1 MIRRN
6 WKIHISYLI
15 EKGLCMSHELLDSIS
30 DFYALFQDVSG
41 ADLDFWQR
49 ARKLTE
55 EATPDVNEFWEK
67 AEYPLHLI
75 KRMGELGLINDGL
88 EVPGQEK
95 MSPLAAG
102 LVIMEVARCDV
113 SLCTFLAIQA
123 GLVMRSIVQCASE
136 EQKNEWLPQ
145 LATAEKLAS
154 FGLTEPNHG
163 SDSIALET
171 TAHRDGDDWVI
182 NGQKYWIGHGAIGDL
197 TVVWARMD
205 DGEVG
210 GFLVPQ
216 STPGYSTEPIVGKAS
231 VRPIPQVRI
240 TMTNMRVPDSCRM
253 PNATSFKD
261 AASVLFATRSGISW
275 MALGAAINCYEEARK
290 HALERLQF
298 GRPLAANQLIQQRL
312 TNMLQDITAM
322 ALFCR
327 RMAEL
332 DASGEIVQQQAS
344 LAKLHNTRAAR
355 RVAAEARDM
364 LGGSGILLENNV
376 IRQMMDIESMHTFEG
391 TESIQSLIVGKKITG
406 IGAFR

>member
-1 MIRRN
+1 MA
-6 WKIHISYLI
+6 
-15 EKGLCMSHELLDSIS
+15 HELLDPAT
-30 DFYALFQDVSG
+30 DFYALFSDVSG
-41 ADLDFWQR
+41 ADLDFWKR
-49 ARKLTE
+49 ARTFSE
-55 EATPDVNEFWEK
+55 EAQPEVNDAWEK

-75 KRMGELGLINDGL
+75 KRLGELGLVNDGL
-88 EVPGQEK
+88 DVPGREK

-102 LVIMEVARCDV
+102 LVLMEVARCDV

-123 GLVMRSIVQCASE
+123 GLVMRSIAYCASE
-136 EQKNEWLPQ
+136 EQKDEWLPA
-145 LATAEKLAS
+145 LADVDKLAS
-154 FGLTEPNHG
+154 FGLTEPDHG
-163 SDSIALET
+163 SDSVALET
-171 TAHRDGDDWVI
+171 TARRDGDDWII
-182 NGQKYWIGHGAIGDL
+182 NGEKYWIGHGAIGGL

-216 STPGYSTEPIVGKAS
+216 DTPGYTTEPITGKVS
-231 VRPIPQVRI
+231 VRPIPQVKI
-240 TMTNMRVPDSCRM
+240 MMNDMRVPESCRM
-253 PNATSFKD
+253 PNANSFKD
-261 AASVLFATRSGISW
+261 AASVLFATRSGVSW
-275 MALGAAINCYEEARK
+275 MALGSAMNCYEQARK
-290 HALERLQF
+290 HALERMQF

-332 DASGEIVQQQAS
+332 DASGNIVPQQAS

-355 RVAAEARDM
+355 RVAAEARDL

-376 IRQMMDIESMHTFEG
+376 IRQMVDIESMHTFEG